1 MLKKAHND
9 IPASVVDHREQRLTI
24 AEIICWWV
32 LLLWSTTNVNKTPQC
47 CKTSQQLTSCTKG
60 VTHTM
65 SKKSA
70 KQAEKHL
77 QDIRKVARLDGN
89 KQCVDCPEKVW
100 TANIRFNFHFP
111 L

>member
-1 MLKKAHND
+1 
-9 IPASVVDHREQRLTI
+9 
-24 AEIICWWV
+24 
-32 LLLWSTTNVNKTPQC
+32 
-47 CKTSQQLTSCTKG
+47 
-60 VTHTM
+60 M

-70 KQAEKHL
+70 KQAEKLL